1 MSIKMFDRE
10 LDNLK
15 ELLTM
20 AMNAV
25 IADTL
30 RVETDKVQPDSRLV
44 TDLGMSLA
52 TKKRLQKEISF
63 IFDCAEIELSNT
75 MKVRELIDRVAGIEF
90 SRLYPNLSAQ
100 VA

>member
-1 MSIKMFDRE
+1 MSINMFDRE

-15 ELLTM
+15 ELLTL

-25 IADTL
+25 IADSL
-30 RVETDKVQPDSRLV
+30 EVETERVQPDSRLAA
-44 TDLGMSLA
+44 DLGMSPVA
-52 TKKRLQKEISF
+52 RKRLQNEISF
-63 IFDCAEIELSNT
+63 IFDGAEIEIPPS
-75 MKVRELIDRVAGIEF
+75 MKVAELINHVAGIEF